1 MTDRD
6 RTCNS
11 ALLNAIDPEGGLI
24 QHRIYRDCCYIT
36 RSNEGSRYV
45 KNLNILGR
53 DLDRTVI
60 VDNSLEAFGFHLE
73 NGILIGSWFGDDT
86 EDDELMR
93 LLAVLRRMVDGR
105 ERVPDFIRRTLDNA
119 GKFSSLEGLE

>member
-1 MTDRD
+1 MKKRSDWSNLTIG
-6 RTCNS
+6 NS
-11 ALLNAIDPEGGLI
+11 ALLNAIDPEGTLI

-36 RSNEGSRYV
+36 SGRKYI

-60 VDNSLEAFGFHLE
+60 VDNSLEAFGFQLE
-73 NGILIGSWFGDDT
+73 NGLLIGSWFGDDT
-86 EDDELMR
+86 EDDELVR

-105 ERVPDFIRRTLDNA
+105 ERVPEFIRRTLDNA
-119 GKFSSLEGLE
+119 GKISSLG

>member
-1 MTDRD
+1 M
-6 RTCNS
+6 
-11 ALLNAIDPEGGLI
+11 LNQELGHNPASGCHRHPGCLF
-24 QHRIYRDCCYIT
+24 QHRICRDCCYIT
-36 RSNEGSRYV
+36 SEGSRYV

-119 GKFSSLEGLE
+119 GKVSSL